1 MFHTYFGDMKH
12 NYSTINSIQGHLWS
26 IQAIPR
32 PFQGQ
37 TCKKLKHN
45 DWFDNCFSEF
55 PSISCTYT
63 FIMHADINIYIFR
76 LVLRLSRSCN
86 GCIKVIFQGQM
97 LEKYVFKLK
106 NGCFLVTKRLQLDL
120 WNIISP

>member
-55 PSISCTYT
+55 PSISCIYT
-63 FIMHADINIYIFR
+63 FRMHANKNMNISR
-76 LVLRLSRSCN
+76 LVLHPSRSCN
-86 GCIKVIFQGQM
+86 GYIKVIFQGQI
-97 LEKYVFKLK
+97 LKIYVFKAQMALK
-106 NGCFLVTKRLQLDL
+106 
-120 WNIISP
+120 